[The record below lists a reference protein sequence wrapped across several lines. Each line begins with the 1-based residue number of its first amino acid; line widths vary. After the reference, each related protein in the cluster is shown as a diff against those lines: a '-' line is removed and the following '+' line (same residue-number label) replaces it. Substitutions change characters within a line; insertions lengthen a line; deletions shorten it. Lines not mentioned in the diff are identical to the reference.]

1 MRRGRAHRSA
11 RRLPDACA
19 WSRAGTAERG
29 IATPIAAVLALVL
42 ATAAMG
48 AIGLG
53 RMSVVRSDLQRAAD
67 AAALAAT
74 ELIRLHGLPL
84 ESNLEQS
91 AESTGQRSVNIPASF
106 EWKIVD
112 NGDHIDIEVVAKAK
126 LELTQMVFGGTKE
139 LSRRAVARLP
149 QTEITATERRRPKL
163 AILLDYSGSMAL
175 PITGGG
181 GERAVDI
188 LELSVNGLLDADLP
202 VEYAAAFYN
211 SGVFDFARFG
221 PDAIDEIKDH
231 MDFHDAAG
239 GTGYSAPL
247 SLAYDMLSSVE
258 DTGYYVLMV
267 SDGQPFDSPEAIRNA
282 ANRLWG
288 IDATIFSLEIRRQG
302 SSAELAQNLINISG
316 TPASRGDTNYHFVA
330 QTGQELVDQFTNII
344 AEIVCRAGPL
354 DPVPSDPN
362 DVVLL
367 LTKPGVGDVELL
379 SVADVFADPDLYGY
393 NYDVDTHVVNL
404 TDRACSAVLDQGYR
418 LISRSERGRLA
429 E

>member
-1 MRRGRAHRSA
+1 MTSTRRHR
-11 RRLPDACA
+11 L
-19 WSRAGTAERG
+19 AERG

-42 ATAAMG
+42 ASAAMG

-67 AAALAAT
+67 AAALAAS

-84 ESNLEQS
+84 DADLSKS
-91 AESTGQRSVNIPASF
+91 AESTATRSVKIPTSF
-106 EWKIVD
+106 QWKVID
-112 NGDHIDIEVVAKAK
+112 GGDHIDIEVVASAK
-126 LELTQMVFGGTKE
+126 LELTKMVFGGAVE

-149 QTEITATERRRPKL
+149 QTEITATERRKPKL

-175 PITGGG
+175 PIVGGSG
-181 GERAVDI
+181 DRAVDL
-188 LELSVNGLLDADLP
+188 LEQSVTALLDADLP

-211 SGVFDFARFG
+211 SDVFDFARFG
-221 PDAIDEIKDH
+221 PGAVDEIKDH

-267 SDGQPFDSPEAIRNA
+267 SDGQPFDSLEAIRNA
-282 ANRLWG
+282 ASRLWG

-316 TPASRGDTNYHFVA
+316 TPSSRGDGNYHFVA
-330 QTGQELVDQFTNII
+330 QSGQELVDQFTNII
-344 AEIVCRAGPL
+344 AEIVCRAGPI
-354 DPVPSDPN
+354 DPAPSDP
-362 DVVLL
+362 DDIVLL
-367 LTKPGVGDVELL
+367 LSKPGVGDIELL

-393 NYDVDTHVVNL
+393 SYDPGTQIVNL

-418 LISRSERGRLA
+418 LISRSERGSLT